1 MPSTFTVDEWTP
13 IAKNTLRGFC
23 RVRTP
28 AGLIFHDVAVHKRDD
43 TCWASPSSKPHISRD
58 GVQLKGADGKGL
70 WTPVVTF
77 TSKELRDRF
86 SNQVIDALLARDPD
100 ALT

>member
-1 MPSTFTVDEWTP
+1 MSNSFVVDEWTP
-13 IAKNTLRGFC
+13 VVRNTLRGFC

-28 AGLIFHDVAVHKRDD
+28 SGLIFHDVAVHQREGS
-43 TCWASPSSKPHISRD
+43 CWAAPASKPQLNRD

-77 TSKELRDRF
+77 ATKDLRDKF
-86 SNQVIDALLARDPD
+86 SANVTDALLIRYPD
-100 ALT
+100 ALA